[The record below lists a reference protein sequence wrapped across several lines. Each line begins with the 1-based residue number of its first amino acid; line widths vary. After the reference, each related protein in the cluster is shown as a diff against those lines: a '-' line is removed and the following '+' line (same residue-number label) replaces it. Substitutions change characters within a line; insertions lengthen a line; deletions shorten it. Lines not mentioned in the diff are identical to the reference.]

1 MGKRW
6 RCLDLYQKSCKKVV
20 DILSIKE
27 PIYRKAGDVSVKTVS
42 AAKCV
47 TPIEATP
54 GKMATP
60 VDAVVGKMAVTKA
73 YVEGVNVSPVK
84 VKEAKIKS
92 PVSPKEA
99 TFKEAVS
106 PKEAVIKEA
115 VSPKEV
121 VIKEGLSPKDVNV
134 KSAIPSDVILG
145 EEKNVAKDAYVR
157 EASYAK
163 NTGFGEVTPTENPN
177 FFTVDEKTAV
187 DAEIQNPVYEE
198 LVSKLKNA
206 RPVDENITVDQLF
219 NGGN

>member
-27 PIYRKAGDVSVKTVS
+27 PIYRKAGDINVKTVS

-106 PKEAVIKEA
+106 PKE
-115 VSPKEV
+115 V

-145 EEKNVAKDAYVR
+145 EERNAAKDAYVR